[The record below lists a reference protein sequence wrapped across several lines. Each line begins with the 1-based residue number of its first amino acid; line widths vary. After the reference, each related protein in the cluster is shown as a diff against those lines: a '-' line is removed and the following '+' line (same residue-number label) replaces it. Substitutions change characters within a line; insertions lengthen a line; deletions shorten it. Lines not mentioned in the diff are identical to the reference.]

1 MNITQ
6 QRFLASAIK
15 DAWFALYGTP
25 VRITL
30 NADCGECEIDGLC
43 HPSSSFDGC
52 FLYGQPEIT
61 HPQSISADEAFE
73 MLARMTEALAINRE
87 NLQRVARM
95 TDAAINRQTQEAV

>member
-30 NADCGECEIDGLC
+30 N
-43 HPSSSFDGC
+43 SDGC

-61 HPQSISADEAFE
+61 HPQRISADEAFE

-95 TDAAINRQTQEAV
+95 TDAAINRQTQEA

>member
-1 MNITQ
+1 MNTTQ
-6 QRFLASAIK
+6 QRLLASAIK

-30 NADCGECEIDGLC
+30 ND
-43 HPSSSFDGC
+43 DGC

-95 TDAAINRQTQEAV
+95 TDAAINRQTQEA

>member
-1 MNITQ
+1 MNTTQ
-6 QRFLASAIK
+6 QRLLASAIK
-15 DAWFALYGTP
+15 DACFALYGTP

-30 NADCGECEIDGLC
+30 ND
-43 HPSSSFDGC
+43 DGC

-61 HPQSISADEAFE
+61 HPERISADEAFE

-95 TDAAINRQTQEAV
+95 TDAAIGRQTQEA